1 MRNARFCTRS
11 MLSGSLTG
19 RALCHTGQQY
29 SRTDLMSAKSTLSR
43 LAGGIPLRLRTRR
56 ICSLFDALATTSL
69 MCKSNPKLRL
79 CFLCN
84 WVLLYSNKNENRCT

>member
-1 MRNARFCTRS
+1 MRSDRFCTRS
-11 MLSGSLTG
+11 MLFGSLMG

-29 SRTDLMSAKSTLSR
+29 SRTDLMSTKSTLNR
-43 LAGGIPLRLRTRR
+43 LAGGTPPCVGTRR

-79 CFLCN
+79 CFLRN
-84 WVLLYSNKNENRCT
+84 WVLLYSNKNENRCA

>member
-1 MRNARFCTRS
+1 MRIARLCTRS

-43 LAGGIPLRLRTRR
+43 LAGGTPPRLRTCS

-84 WVLLYSNKNENRCT
+84 WVLLYSKKNENCCA